1 MRDERGFALLS
12 VMLVLVLLSVIVIE
26 FVVETRLEAA
36 MVRSYRDGVL
46 AAHLAEAGVQQAIR
60 EILGPGTI
68 VALDD
73 DGTLSFYRATDTVT
87 PVKLSRLP
95 RKNVALGA
103 GEFTYRLSD
112 EESRINING
121 AAPDRVDRLLTAV
134 GLDKQVRDV
143 ISDSLQDWKDP
154 DDLHRVNGAESEDYY
169 LKLPVPYRA
178 RNGALQDEA
187 ELLQIRGVTREIY
200 RGSEHRPALSDLVT
214 VAGRDAVN
222 MNTAPVPVLTALG
235 LSQAE
240 ILEITGTRVRAP
252 YTSVP
257 ARFAGKGLAVG
268 TATFR
273 IEAEG
278 LVAGEPRAR

>member
-26 FVVETRLEAA
+26 FVVETRLEAS

-73 DGTLSFYRATDTVT
+73 DGTLSFYAANAAIA
-87 PVKLSRLP
+87 PVKLSRLQ

-143 ISDSLQDWKDP
+143 ISDTVYRRQKHPFLSPPATLNPEKRLSSFVQDTLRGPVLASIPYFDQKKVVGLLDSLQTMDEGARVANDQVLMLLVSACV
-154 DDLHRVNGAESEDYY
+154 LHEGF
-169 LKLPVPYRA
+169 
-178 RNGALQDEA
+178 
-187 ELLQIRGVTREIY
+187 
-200 RGSEHRPALSDLVT
+200 H
-214 VAGRDAVN
+214 
-222 MNTAPVPVLTALG
+222 
-235 LSQAE
+235 
-240 ILEITGTRVRAP
+240 
-252 YTSVP
+252 
-257 ARFAGKGLAVG
+257 LA
-268 TATFR
+268 A
-273 IEAEG
+273 
-278 LVAGEPRAR
+278 